1 MKSLM
6 FSSAILHRN
15 RVRFLYGLDELTVE
29 PYFITCNQTGKKV
42 VYARVIGSNE
52 IKMFEYDHIYN
63 IKIIRADRFSPIIPI
78 MPIIN

>member
-1 MKSLM
+1 
-6 FSSAILHRN
+6 
-15 RVRFLYGLDELTVE
+15 VE